1 MPSSRGSSWP
11 RDGTCISCLPG
22 GFFIAEPPG
31 KHLFPWNFPS
41 KNTGVGCSA
50 LLQGIFPTQGL
61 NACLQCLLHWQVD
74 SLPPCHLGSPY
85 INIMLFDK
93 RQEEETT
100 KSQQAVTLCSGT
112 QQWDCRNHHSTPNT
126 PSHHEAKN
134 PRVNFEQTSSISIYS
149 SHLYRTFQFAKS
161 FYRHYFLESSHSPAS
176 GQKWSLLSFRWG
188 NQGFKSKNDLNKT
201 YGIWA

>member
-1 MPSSRGSSWP
+1 MDCSPPGFSVHGISQTRILDWVAMPSSRGSSWP
-11 RDGTCISCLPG
+11 RNGTCISCLPG

-100 KSQQAVTLCSGT
+100 KSQQAVTLCSGQSNGIVETITAHQTHQAIMRPRT
-112 QQWDCRNHHSTPNT
+112 QGLILSRHLPSASTAHT
-126 PSHHEAKN
+126 CTELS
-134 PRVNFEQTSSISIYS
+134 
-149 SHLYRTFQFAKS
+149 
-161 FYRHYFLESSHSPAS
+161 
-176 GQKWSLLSFRWG
+176 SLLRAFTDTT
-188 NQGFKSKNDLNKT
+188 F
-201 YGIWA
+201 